1 MFRRFVCI
9 LSVTGMVL
17 ALGVGVQA
25 EEVPGPAAH
34 QCMDADFYPVVATET
49 EIPKTGDYPAPIL
62 TGMLLS
68 MGVVI
73 LMAVTE
79 NRKK

>member
-34 QCMDADFYPVVATET
+34 QCMDAVFYPVAES